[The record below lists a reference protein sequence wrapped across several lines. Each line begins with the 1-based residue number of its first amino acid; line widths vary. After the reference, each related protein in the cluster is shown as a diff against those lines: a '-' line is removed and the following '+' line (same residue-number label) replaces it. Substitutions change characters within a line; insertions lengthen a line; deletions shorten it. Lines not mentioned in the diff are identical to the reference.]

1 MKLAA
6 VDIGS
11 NAIRLQL
18 TNIIEYQG
26 LVTFKK
32 LEYIRFPMRLGH
44 DVFSTGRISQ
54 AKEKSF
60 FKLMQAFKN
69 IIDLYEVDHYY
80 GCATSAMREATNG
93 KLITEKAR
101 KELGLDIEIISGKR
115 EAELINEVIKLYL
128 DHKAYLHID
137 VGGGSTELNL
147 YHNKEIVLSESFEI
161 GSVRS
166 LEFGDYTQIWRELLS
181 WIQKNIK
188 KNYGKVTCVGTGGNI
203 NKIFE
208 LAEGDKKRRI
218 SVDTVM
224 KVQDFLKNMTYE
236 ERMNRLQLNPDRA
249 DVIIP
254 ASDIYIEVMK
264 AAKAKAILVP
274 DVGLKDGINYYLFN
288 KYYPTKG
295 KVLVRN

>member
-60 FKLMQAFKN
+60 FKLMQSFKN

-80 GCATSAMREATNG
+80 GCATSAMREASNG
-93 KLITEKAR
+93 QVIVEKTR
-101 KELGLDIEIISGKR
+101 QDLGLEIEIISGKR

-147 YHNKEIVLSESFEI
+147 YYNKEIVLSESFEI

-188 KNYGKVTCVGTGGNI
+188 KNYGKITCVGTGGNI

-208 LAEGDKKRRI
+208 LAEGDKKRKI
-218 SVDTVM
+218 SIDTVM

-236 ERMNRLQLNPDRA
+236 DRMNRLQLNPDRA

-264 AAKAKAILVP
+264 AAKAKTILVP
-274 DVGLKDGINYYLFN
+274 DVGLKDGINYFLFN
-288 KYYPTKG
+288 KHYPTKG